1 MGEIARAT
9 RANGGKVVGIIT
21 RRLMELEIADM
32 HCDELVVVDTMRE
45 RKQLL
50 ERRGDG
56 FLMLPGGLGTYEEF
70 FEILVGRQLGEH
82 AKPIGVVNSHGYY
95 NPLIA
100 MMEHGIEHRFIKP
113 AVKEL
118 FFIHPDPYAVLDW
131 LLDPDRQPVQI
142 DYERFL
148 PMGGA

>member
-1 MGEIARAT
+1 
-9 RANGGKVVGIIT
+9 
-21 RRLMELEIADM
+21 EIADM